1 MSENKHLV
9 KPWQLV
15 IATIGFLGGGVWT
28 AEDRYNQS
36 HLVIE
41 HQKAQKEIIDLK
53 QKIDFIAKHSH
64 QSIKATL
71 YEMQI
76 EEDLLRKT
84 LYPEGTT
91 EHRFADA
98 RIKINQQKIKT
109 LDIGEGE

>member
-1 MSENKHLV
+1 MSENRHPL

-15 IATIGFLGGGVWT
+15 VATIGFLGGGVWT

-36 HLVIE
+36 HLVE
-41 HQKAQKEIIDLK
+41 ANQKAQEDIKGLEV
-53 QKIDFIAKHSH
+53 KIDFIARHSH

-84 LYPEGTT
+84 LYAEGTT

-109 LDIGEGE
+109 LKFEAGE